1 MYYINVQSHFSAAHF
16 LKDYQGQCQNMHGH
30 NWRIRVQVSQ
40 ETIDDLGMSIDFK
53 LLKQILNEILDQL
66 DHHLLNEIPVFQDC
80 NPTAENIG
88 RFIYHEVA
96 KRLPEPAKMHE
107 VEVWESDQYSLIY
120 RES

>member
-30 NWRIRVQVSQ
+30 NWRIRVQVCQ
-40 ETIDDLGMSIDFK
+40 KDVDELGMSVDFK
-53 LLKQILNEILDQL
+53 LLKQILNGILEQL
-66 DHHLLNEIPVFQDC
+66 DHHLLNEIPVFAGC

-88 RFIYHEVA
+88 RFIFNEVKKQISA
-96 KRLPEPAKMHE
+96 PASVSE